1 MDIQAIISV
10 LSLLG
15 IGGVVGSYL
24 QYFLNQRGETELRI
38 QSLNENQYRSTLI
51 FMRCV
56 LKPENV
62 DQFHIEDP
70 NIKHLKNNEEIEK
83 YAIIKLIEFYYNS
96 ILYASD
102 DVLIK
107 HKQFINKPTESNFMD
122 TAIAMRKDLWKRRTK
137 IKLTTI
143 SLE

>member
-83 YAIIKLIEFYYNS
+83 YAIEHNLFIYEV
-96 ILYASD
+96 ILLSWENFKTNLNKKGEQNGKAS
-102 DVLIK
+102 
-107 HKQFINKPTESNFMD
+107 
-122 TAIAMRKDLWKRRTK
+122 
-137 IKLTTI
+137 
-143 SLE
+143 